1 MKYYIVGASDFAREK
16 FKPEE
21 DAFVIAADAG
31 VLYTGERADL
41 AIGDWD
47 SLFRVPEGVKTVTL
61 PVAKDHT
68 DTGEAIDYALSRGAE
83 EIVLFGASG
92 GRTDHYLANLQYL
105 VTIADAG
112 VKASMVCPDC
122 VIYAMAE
129 GEREFE
135 GRGKTLSLIPMRE
148 RVEVSISGVRYPLK
162 KKLMPSDNPG
172 LGVSNVIEEKCARVT
187 VREGIVLVI
196 VNDKVCGFRS

>member
-47 SLFRVPEGVKTVTL
+47 SLFRVPEGVNTVTL

-68 DTGEAIDYALSRGAE
+68 DTGEAIDYALSHGAE

-122 VIYAMAE
+122 TIYAMAE
-129 GEREFE
+129 GVREFY
-135 GRGKTLSLIPMRE
+135 GKGSMRSRD
-148 RVEVSISGVRYPLK
+148 RVKEPPDRRAGFACHGGEWNYKHIELRSPRFSYF
-162 KKLMPSDNPG
+162 S
-172 LGVSNVIEEKCARVT
+172 VIFDECK
-187 VREGIVLVI
+187 
-196 VNDKVCGFRS
+196 